1 MFPSL
6 YFQGMI
12 LMLLPLDMLVG
23 VYMHII
29 SAMVLFGANTLSQSY
44 VEEEI
49 AIIHNKGMGN
59 TTLYK
64 SHVDFMKDH
73 LYENV
78 DDYENNN
85 YNDGSQETNP
95 TYLHLQGLPLSI
107 ASLFKL
113 SPLMKRQ
120 VCDSSYL

>member
-1 MFPSL
+1 
-6 YFQGMI
+6 
-12 LMLLPLDMLVG
+12 MLLPLDMLVG

-29 SAMVLFGANTLSQSY
+29 SAMILFGANTLSQSY

-49 AIIHNKGMGN
+49 AIVHNKGMGN

-64 SHVDFMKDH
+64 SHVDFMKEQ
-73 LYENV
+73 LYEND
-78 DDYENNN
+78 DDYGNNN
-85 YNDGSQETNP
+85 YNDGNDETNP
-95 TYLHLQGLPLSI
+95 TYLHLQGLPLSV

-120 VCDSSYL
+120 VFVSSYLRLYTY

>member
-1 MFPSL
+1 
-6 YFQGMI
+6 MI

-64 SHVDFMKDH
+64 SHVDFMKEH
-73 LYENV
+73 LYEND
-78 DDYENNN
+78 DDYGSNN
-85 YNDGSQETNP
+85 YNDGNHETRP

-113 SPLMKRQ
+113 SPLIKRQ

>member
-1 MFPSL
+1 
-6 YFQGMI
+6 
-12 LMLLPLDMLVG
+12 MLLPLDMLVG

-29 SAMVLFGANTLSQSY
+29 SAMILFGANTLSQSY

-49 AIIHNKGMGN
+49 AIVHNKGMGN

-64 SHVDFMKDH
+64 SHVDFMKEQ
-73 LYENV
+73 LYEND
-78 DDYENNN
+78 DDYGNNN
-85 YNDGSQETNP
+85 YNDGNAETNP
-95 TYLHLQGLPLSI
+95 TYLHLQGLPLSV

-120 VCDSSYL
+120 VFVSSYLRLYTY

>member
-1 MFPSL
+1 
-6 YFQGMI
+6 MI

-78 DDYENNN
+78 DDYENN
-85 YNDGSQETNP
+85 ENP
-95 TYLHLQGLPLSI
+95 TSLHLQGLPLSV

-120 VCDSSYL
+120 VCDPSDL

>member
-1 MFPSL
+1 
-6 YFQGMI
+6 
-12 LMLLPLDMLVG
+12 MLLPLDMLVG

-49 AIIHNKGMGN
+49 AIVHNKGMGN

-73 LYENV
+73 LYENA
-78 DDYENNN
+78 DDYGNNDH
-85 YNDGSQETNP
+85 NDGNHETNP

-113 SPLMKRQ
+113 SPLIKRQ
-120 VCDSSYL
+120 VCDSRYLLLYKDINYCLN

>member
-1 MFPSL
+1 
-6 YFQGMI
+6 MI

-78 DDYENNN
+78 DDYGNNN
-85 YNDGSQETNP
+85 YNDGNQEINP

-120 VCDSSYL
+120 VCDSGYLILYTY